1 MSELVHVQLG
11 GALATN
17 FGRHWHLNVRNAKQA
32 FDLID
37 ANKPGFKAWI
47 RKHAKSISKYHI
59 QITNKQGHKYS
70 MDETEFQ
77 MMGESDN
84 IAKIRITPVPHG
96 SGGKG
101 FAWFETVVGAALLV
115 ASIFIP
121 ALAPLGIALLMA
133 GVQGL
138 LSPQAKKAQGPA
150 NNSDAT
156 YFDGP
161 QTRRIRA
168 TRFSLITVK
177 KFSSDLRPCPHQS
190 PLNRPHKGVH
200 GTVQKR
206 KLPEIIAGAG
216 GKKSS
221 GSSRTPVEADD
232 TVNSNVK
239 VSILD
244 LLGEGVIGGLKDG
257 AKSIFLNDLPLQN
270 SDDTYNHSG
279 VTWWFRDGSQD
290 QSIIEGFDYTET
302 PKTIGLQVKK
312 TSAVTMAVDSD
323 SADRFRVILKFPS
336 LKSVDKKTGDTSGT
350 SVTYKFQVSS
360 AGGAFVDVAPE
371 GESSGTVTL
380 TAKKAG
386 VYYRSYMLNLPKP
399 GSKYQVRVVRVT
411 DDNKDTTYLANDIY
425 VDTVG
430 EIINTNMNYPNSALV
445 GLSVNS
451 EQFGSSM
458 PSRSYLISGMKI
470 RVPSNYDEVTNEY
483 RGHGTVRSNCCR
495 PVTRHGFCMTS

>member
-121 ALAPLGIALLMA
+121 ALAPLGVALLMA

-161 QTRRIRA
+161 QNT
-168 TRFSLITVK
+168 TNQGNPV
-177 KFSSDLRPCPHQS
+177 Q
-190 PLNRPHKGVH
+190 LNYGE
-200 GTVQKR
+200 
-206 KLPEIIAGAG
+206 EIL
-216 GKKSS
+216 
-221 GSSRTPVEADD
+221 V
-232 TVNSNVK
+232 
-239 VSILD
+239 
-244 LLGEGVIGGLKDG
+244 
-257 AKSIFLNDLPLQN
+257 
-270 SDDTYNHSG
+270 
-279 VTWWFRDGSQD
+279 GSQ
-290 QSIIEGFDYTET
+290 
-302 PKTIGLQVKK
+302 
-312 TSAVTMAVDSD
+312 A
-323 SADRFRVILKFPS
+323 
-336 LKSVDKKTGDTSGT
+336 
-350 SVTYKFQVSS
+350 VSS
-360 AGGAFVDVAPE
+360 SITIE
-371 GESSGTVTL
+371 Q
-380 TAKKAG
+380 TA
-386 VYYRSYMLNLPKP
+386 
-399 GSKYQVRVVRVT
+399 
-411 DDNKDTTYLANDIY
+411 
-425 VDTVG
+425 
-430 EIINTNMNYPNSALV
+430 
-445 GLSVNS
+445 
-451 EQFGSSM
+451 
-458 PSRSYLISGMKI
+458 
-470 RVPSNYDEVTNEY
+470 
-483 RGHGTVRSNCCR
+483 
-495 PVTRHGFCMTS
+495 